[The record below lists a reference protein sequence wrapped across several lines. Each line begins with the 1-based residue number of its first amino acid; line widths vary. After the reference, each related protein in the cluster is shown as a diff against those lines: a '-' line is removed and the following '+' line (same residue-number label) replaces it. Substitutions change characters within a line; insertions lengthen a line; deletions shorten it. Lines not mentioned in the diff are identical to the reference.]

1 MLYVIFIPGTYF
13 TTKGCS
19 FDHLHPVPDSEE
31 PQSWS
36 FSMSL
41 FLSSFLK
48 YNWPVTLC
56 VPPVHKRVIYCYA
69 LQNDHQDKSSYH
81 PVSYKAINLLHITL
95 THIINFILLIY
106 SFCNWKFVFINLPY
120 YLYSLSTHFHSG
132 NHLLVHCIYGFVSVF
147 VGFFIC
153 FLDFRYKWNQ
163 GVFVFLCMT
172 YFT

>member
-1 MLYVIFIPGTYF
+1 MLYSSQVLTLQPKAVVLTIFIQFLTVRNHKAGLFPWVYF
-13 TTKGCS
+13 
-19 FDHLHPVPDSEE
+19 FLRF
-31 PQSWS
+31 WS
-36 FSMSL
+36 IID
-41 FLSSFLK
+41 
-48 YNWPVTLC
+48 PVTLC
-56 VPPVHKRVIYCYA
+56 VPPVHNRVIYCYA

-153 FLDFRYKWNQ
+153 FLDSRYKWNQ